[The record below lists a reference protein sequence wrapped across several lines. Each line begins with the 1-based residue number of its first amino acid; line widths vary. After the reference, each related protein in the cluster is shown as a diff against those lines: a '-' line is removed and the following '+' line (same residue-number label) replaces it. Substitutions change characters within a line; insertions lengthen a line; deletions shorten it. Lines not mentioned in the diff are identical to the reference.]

1 MKIPLNEKPVSAI
14 LDLQLVSDCPD
25 IPTQQDI
32 QLWLDTLLSYQQL
45 DNKEITVRIVDDAEI
60 HQLNQQYRDKDKATN
75 VLSFPFEM
83 PELVLPDG
91 VHLDESMSNF
101 LGDIVICAQVVK
113 QESKQ
118 QNKMIGHHWAHM
130 LIHGTLHLLGYD
142 HIKERDAQEMEGIEI
157 AILQKLAIDD
167 PYQNH

>member
-1 MKIPLNEKPVSAI
+1 MKIPLSEKPVSAI
-14 LDLQLVSDCPD
+14 LDLQLASDCSD

-142 HIKERDAQEMEGIEI
+142 HIEDQDAEEMEGIEI
-157 AILQKLAIDD
+157 AILQKLGIDD